1 MPTVVR
7 LARLVAVA
15 ALVSTAAACGTSPG
29 SAPSPTPTAAASS
42 PSTTSAPPTPSSAS
56 TSTSTT
62 SSSTSTTTSATTAS
76 GLPAALL
83 GRVITRLPTTRKVVA
98 LTFDAGASADGVA
111 SILRTLKR
119 DDVPASFF
127 LTGDFAEQH
136 PDGATHLAAYGRV
149 GNHTSDHLHL
159 TTLTTA
165 QVRAQ
170 VTGARTTIRRVT
182 GEDPLPFFRFPFG
195 EYDTRTLTAVNEL
208 GYAAI
213 GWTVD
218 SLGWK
223 GTSGGQSVESVVARV
238 LGAAVP
244 GEIVLMHV
252 GANPDDGTTLDADAL
267 PDVIAGLRAK
277 GYGFVTLDALLG

>member
-1 MPTVVR
+1 M
-7 LARLVAVA
+7 
-15 ALVSTAAACGTSPG
+15 
-29 SAPSPTPTAAASS
+29 
-42 PSTTSAPPTPSSAS
+42 
-56 TSTSTT
+56 
-62 SSSTSTTTSATTAS
+62 
-76 GLPAALL
+76 
-83 GRVITRLPTTRKVVA
+83 A

-111 SILRTLKR
+111 PILRTLKQQ
-119 DDVPASFF
+119 DVPASFF
-127 LTGDFAEQH
+127 LTGDFAQEH

-149 GNHTSDHLHL
+149 GNHTSDHPHL
-159 TTLTTA
+159 TTLATS
-165 QVRAQ
+165 QVRTQ
-170 VTGARTTIRRVT
+170 VTGARATIRRVT

-195 EYDTRTLTAVNEL
+195 EYDARTLGVVNDL
-208 GYAAI
+208 GYAAV

-223 GTSGGQSVESVVARV
+223 GTSGGQSVQSVVDRV
-238 LGAAVP
+238 VGAAVP

>member
-29 SAPSPTPTAAASS
+29 SAPNPTPTAAASS

-56 TSTSTT
+56 PSTSTT
-62 SSSTSTTTSATTAS
+62 SSSTSTTSATTAS

-119 DDVPASFF
+119 EDVPASFF

-238 LGAAVP
+238 LSAAVP